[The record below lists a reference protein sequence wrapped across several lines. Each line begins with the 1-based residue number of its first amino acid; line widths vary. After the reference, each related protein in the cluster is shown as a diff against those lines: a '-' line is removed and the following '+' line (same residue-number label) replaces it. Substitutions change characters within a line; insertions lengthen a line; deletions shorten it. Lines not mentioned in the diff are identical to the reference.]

1 MSLEAITRIRA
12 VEDGVEQS
20 QAQARVQGQKLI
32 ADAQREG
39 REALEQSRRA
49 AAEENRKAMTQAEET
64 AAKRREEILA
74 QAAEDCRAL
83 KAQAAARM
91 DQAVRR
97 IVERV
102 VEE

>member
-20 QAQARVQGQKLI
+20 QAQAKAQGQKLI

-39 REALEQSRRA
+39 RENRRTMA
-49 AAEENRKAMTQAEET
+49 QAEET

-83 KAQAAARM
+83 KAQAAARAE
-91 DQAVRR
+91 QAVRR

>member
-1 MSLEAITRIRA
+1 MSLEAMTKIRA
-12 VEDGVEQS
+12 VENGVEQA
-20 QAQARVQGQKLI
+20 QAQARAQGQKLI

-39 REALEQSRRA
+39 REALERSRQEATGDARGDMA
-49 AAEENRKAMTQAEET
+49 RAEEA